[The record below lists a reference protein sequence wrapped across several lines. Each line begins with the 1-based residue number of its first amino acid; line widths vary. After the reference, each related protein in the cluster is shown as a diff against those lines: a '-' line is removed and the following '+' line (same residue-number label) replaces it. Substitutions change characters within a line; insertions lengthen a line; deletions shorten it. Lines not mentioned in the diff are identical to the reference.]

1 MFSTLLYQ
9 VLDGMLTFQSID
21 QLINH
26 GYIFFVQYTANINIT
41 THISGPKKKHK
52 SKTSVKFISSSVY
65 INICWLKRLKDHLE
79 GHRCHQ
85 HHKQSFTK

>member
-9 VLDGMLTFQSID
+9 VLDGILTFQSID

-41 THISGPKKKHK
+41 THISGPKKN
-52 SKTSVKFISSSVY
+52 INQELQSS
-65 INICWLKRLKDHLE
+65 LFHPA
-79 GHRCHQ
+79 
-85 HHKQSFTK
+85 FT